1 MPAGKYS
8 FTIEQGATLD
18 FEIQYKDSGSMPIDL
33 TGAEGRMQ
41 IRDEKTSPNYIIN
54 LSSSLQPDGTG
65 LNFSGSNG
73 STDPVSGSIGVYISD
88 VSSSLLNF
96 DKAVY
101 DLEIQ
106 IGSKVYRVL
115 EGNVN
120 LSKEV
125 TR

>member
-18 FEIQYKDSGSMPIDL
+18 FEIQYKDSGSNPIDL

-41 IRDEKTSPNYIIN
+41 IRVSKDSPDYIIN

-73 STDPVSGSIGVYISD
+73 STDPISGSIGVYISAT
-88 VSSSLLNF
+88 SSSMFNF
-96 DKAVY
+96 TQGVY
-101 DLEIQ
+101 DLELQ
-106 IGSKVYRVL
+106 LGNKVYRVL
-115 EGNVN
+115 EGNVT

-125 TR
+125 TK